1 MEEVIEPLAD
11 DPGIERV
18 MIVAHGA
25 INKAMM
31 MHVKKHGMEAF
42 WSGGLQKNCN
52 VIILEYNNGSY
63 NIIEETKTFY

>member
-1 MEEVIEPLAD
+1 METVIEPLAD
-11 DPGIERV
+11 EPSMERV
-18 MIVAHGA
+18 ITVTHDA

-31 MHVKKHGMEAF
+31 MHVKKHGMEDF
-42 WSGGLQKNCN
+42 WTGGLQKNCN